1 MNSKPLVS
9 IVTPSLNQGGFIEDC
24 IRSVKNQSYKNIEHI
39 IVDGGST
46 DATINILKKYEG
58 TYNMIWLSEPDNGM
72 YDAINKGF
80 KLSKGEI
87 MAWINADDMY
97 LPWAV
102 EIVVNVI
109 TKLNIDWCTG
119 IPGRWSKQGLH
130 HGLSFFIPVYSRTLI
145 KKGCYHGKG
154 LGWIQQESTFWTRRL
169 WNKAGGKVDS
179 TLQLAGD
186 FYLWKS
192 FAEHSRLYTINAVLA
207 GFRVHNNQKTF
218 SSIDKYYDELKNNC
232 NIFTTVLKICN
243 KLFKIS
249 VIISI
254 FNRRYLVRVGDLI
267 TGDQEPD
274 S

>member
-97 LPWAV
+97 LP
-102 EIVVNVI
+102 
-109 TKLNIDWCTG
+109 
-119 IPGRWSKQGLH
+119 
-130 HGLSFFIPVYSRTLI
+130 
-145 KKGCYHGKG
+145 
-154 LGWIQQESTFWTRRL
+154 
-169 WNKAGGKVDS
+169 
-179 TLQLAGD
+179 
-186 FYLWKS
+186 
-192 FAEHSRLYTINAVLA
+192 
-207 GFRVHNNQKTF
+207 
-218 SSIDKYYDELKNNC
+218 
-232 NIFTTVLKICN
+232 
-243 KLFKIS
+243 
-249 VIISI
+249 
-254 FNRRYLVRVGDLI
+254 
-267 TGDQEPD
+267 
-274 S
+274 